1 MQSPRRPL
9 NSPLLDHEIRSD
21 AKTPA
26 AMHDLASSH
35 LLPRS
40 ARYVD
45 GTSEALRFGWAWMA
59 LTMMSQAGVALGLA
73 LETKTRFSRWGEDFA
88 TLILAVVVI
97 NQLIGPPLCKVG
109 LLYLCKPENGKQRR
123 LSIAQSSENTTFNY
137 HDETAHG
144 QGEDTGCATTRAGE
158 KLHRPVV
165 TLQSPSSYLS
175 STKSMRMRGEK
186 SKGHDAVFSP
196 TSEIHGTD
204 DGGSYFEAR
213 GSRGSSNSIRLET
226 APSWFSTESSTAYA
240 SLARSPRRPPRT
252 LSEGTDL
259 VYL

>member
-1 MQSPRRPL
+1 M
-9 NSPLLDHEIRSD
+9 
-21 AKTPA
+21 
-26 AMHDLASSH
+26 
-35 LLPRS
+35 
-40 ARYVD
+40 
-45 GTSEALRFGWAWMA
+45 
-59 LTMMSQAGVALGLA
+59 
-73 LETKTRFSRWGEDFA
+73 
-88 TLILAVVVI
+88 AVVVI

-109 LLYLCKPENGKQRR
+109 LLYMCKPENGKQRR

-186 SKGHDAVFSP
+186 SKGHDAGFSP

-213 GSRGSSNSIRLET
+213 GAGGHPIRSARNSPELVFNREL
-226 APSWFSTESSTAYA
+226 TAYA